1 MRPWWMVPYNNSDA
15 IFVSASCSL
24 VLFWAVVR
32 ARVSLVIQYI
42 STEAHNSL
50 LRWCEK
56 MRLSKTFS
64 TSGFDFFS
72 SYTSTDVEALSE
84 QQHQ

>member
-1 MRPWWMVPYNNSDA
+1 MVPYNNSDA

-50 LRWCEK
+50 LR
-56 MRLSKTFS
+56 
-64 TSGFDFFS
+64 
-72 SYTSTDVEALSE
+72 
-84 QQHQ
+84 